1 MNGYVDYTSLA
12 QVIGCVFNEP
22 DLLDI
27 TDTYTMREEDFP
39 DEFLKIIFGTIYQL
53 HLVNSD
59 VTLDSMLD
67 FLSNRPK
74 YEAIF
79 NTNKGIEYI
88 TEAAKLATRDTF
100 NYYYNRMKKFT
111 LLRTYDENG
120 IDVKDL
126 YDPYNIIDTNKKQEQ
141 EEWLDETSLIDIA
154 KIIDEKVEG
163 IKLSCV
169 REDLYEGY
177 QAGED
182 VINLI
187 EDLEKNPEV
196 GAPLYGRLINSVTR
210 GARLRKIYVRSAATG
225 IG

>member
-12 QVIGCVFNEP
+12 QIIGCVFNEP